1 MKTLAKYTAALL
13 ALAVALAPIYWLIT
27 ISLKREIDQFASP
40 PLWFSFTPT
49 LRHYAAHLRS
59 RRIRPILS

>member
-1 MKTLAKYTAALL
+1 MKPLAKYTTALL
-13 ALAVALAPIYWLIT
+13 ALAIALAPIYWLIT

-49 LRHYAAHLRS
+49 FRH
-59 RRIRPILS
+59 